1 LVEQGED
8 EEFAIWGELDAHHF
22 VRGLNFLI
30 KLQLYIARIRAL
42 SQGVEFNRSV
52 RRSCSN
58 KQATSESFRIWVS
71 VVAYRPNLLLV
82 SLNALYNGIGIEL
95 PQKKLSIFSAEDH
108 VFIPWQDSHAQH
120 ILFIQ
125 ALLGLDLEI
134 ISLGVHEQVN

>member
-1 LVEQGED
+1 
-8 EEFAIWGELDAHHF
+8 
-22 VRGLNFLI
+22 
-30 KLQLYIARIRAL
+30 
-42 SQGVEFNRSV
+42 
-52 RRSCSN
+52 
-58 KQATSESFRIWVS
+58 
-71 VVAYRPNLLLV
+71 V

-108 VFIPWQDSHAQH
+108 EFIPWQDSHAQH